1 VKDYFYKFPDQA
13 TMLEALHPLGMT
25 YIDQEFQKDEHGNY
39 VYTTVMVQAKTET
52 LVYDEEM
59 EETVNRIENVVDD
72 QGNPVMVEEQQIAL
86 VDVEK
91 VSQGGH
97 QYACWELG
105 LLPDS
110 PTDWHLNLRV
120 VDPEF
125 DVSSLEQY
133 AVSPRNPRC
142 VFA

>member
-1 VKDYFYKFPDQA
+1 MIDYFLKFPDQA
-13 TMLEALHPLGMT
+13 TMLEALRPLGMT
-25 YIDQEFQKDEHGNY
+25 YTTEGDEP
-39 VYTTVMVQAKTET
+39 V
-52 LVYDEEM
+52 EM
-59 EETVNRIENVVDD
+59 
-72 QGNPVMVEEQQIAL
+72 
-86 VDVEK
+86 

-97 QYACWELG
+97 QYACWEVG

-133 AVSPRNPRC
+133 AVSPQHPRC
-142 VFA
+142 VWA